1 VADETQP
8 DAPQGTETGVG
19 TDSGEGTA
27 APGGDAA
34 LTTPAAS
41 SRVGD
46 REPGDTDDIGSTEG
60 MTSATGGL
68 AGTSR

>member
-1 VADETQP
+1 VSVADETDP
-8 DAPQGTETGVG
+8 AAPVG
-19 TDSGEGTA
+19 THSGEGTA

-34 LTTPAAS
+34 LTTPADS

-46 REPGDTDDIGSTEG
+46 REPGDKDDIGSTDG
-60 MTSATGGL
+60 MTSETGGL